1 MATASSAERQA
12 VRPGPAEGSAG
23 GRRLAT
29 VAILLG
35 LFAICWGI
43 NRIPLIDPDEGRNA
57 EVAREMLAARDLGV
71 PHFQGLPYLDKPAL
85 YFDAVALSQAV
96 FGRSEASSRLP
107 SVLFAAATA
116 IATFLLGA
124 LLLGRRKALFGAAVL
139 MTAPL
144 FVGFARIVIFDM
156 PLTCFV
162 TLALLFAEE
171 GRRGR
176 RWGFPLSWA
185 ATALAVLTKGPVGL
199 LLPILGTVTLSLGQ
213 ARPLRLKRYFHPL
226 NIVLFFAIALPWVI
240 AMEIRNPGFLR
251 YVFVIE
257 TFERLTQP
265 TFHRTGSAFYY
276 VPVLLLGL
284 FPWSLAALGR
294 VPAWIK
300 AARGL
305 ARPSPERGLV
315 LASLAI
321 VLFFSFSTSKLGGYV
336 LPAFPLLAILVGGEA
351 ARQGERPGGFAVV
364 PGIVLLVLGAVLSLG
379 LTRGMI
385 AHSLRQPEA
394 LSGATAALLLRVGV
408 LSIAAGAALIALA
421 AARRAAPTFLVLG
434 LWLPCVV
441 VLGCGPM
448 LLYAEENSSRRLAT
462 ELRRLGGD
470 DVRAVSLKCFPIGL
484 DYYMGR
490 VVPVATST
498 GEEITSTYVAR
509 CFDKLRQGEMP
520 GIWSPEEL
528 AARVSRKEVDII
540 ITRGHIDLVG
550 DCSLAGRVGRF
561 DLWRPAPAP
570 TADAGN

>member
-1 MATASSAERQA
+1 METASSAERQSDQPKPSNGA
-12 VRPGPAEGSAG
+12 AG
-23 GRRLAT
+23 ERWVAA

-43 NRIPLIDPDEGRNA
+43 NRIPLLDPDEGRNA
-57 EVAREMLAARDLGV
+57 EVAREMLAGREWIV
-71 PHFQGLPYLDKPAL
+71 PRFHGLPYLDKPAL

-107 SVLFAAATA
+107 SVLFAVATA
-116 IATFLLGA
+116 GATFLLGA
-124 LLLGRRKALFGAAVL
+124 RLLGRRKAFFGAAVL

-156 PLTCFV
+156 PLACFV

-199 LLPILGTVTLSLGQ
+199 LLPVMGVVALSLGQ
-213 ARPLRLKRYFHPL
+213 APPYRLRRYFRPLHVL
-226 NIVLFFAIALPWVI
+226 LFFAIALPWVV
-240 AMEIRNPGFLR
+240 AVEIRNPGFLR
-251 YVFVIE
+251 YVFVTE

-265 TFHRTGSAFYY
+265 TFHRTGSVLYY
-276 VPVLLLGL
+276 LPVLILGL

-294 VPAWIK
+294 APAWAR

-305 ARPSPERGLV
+305 ARPSPERGLL
-315 LASLAI
+315 LASVAI
-321 VLFFSFSTSKLGGYV
+321 VLFFSFSTSKLGGYI

-351 ARQGERPGGFAVV
+351 ARLQSRPGGFAVA
-364 PGIVLLVLGAVLSLG
+364 PGIGLLLLGVVFSLG

-394 LSGATAALLLRVGV
+394 LSGAAVALLLRVGI
-408 LSIAAGAALIALA
+408 LSIAVGAALMALA
-421 AARRAAPTFLVLG
+421 FMRRAAPAFLVLG
-434 LWLPCVV
+434 LWLPFVV
-441 VLGCGPM
+441 ALGCGPM
-448 LLYAEENSSRRLAT
+448 LPYAEENSSRNLAV

-470 DVRAVSLKCFPIGL
+470 GVRAAALRCFPIGL
-484 DYYMGR
+484 DYYMGE

-509 CFDKLRQGEMP
+509 SFDKLRQGETL
-520 GIWSPEEL
+520 GIWSPQEL
-528 AARVSRKEVDII
+528 DARSSRKQVDII
-540 ITRGHIDLVG
+540 ITRGHIVLDTGYDL
-550 DCSLAGRVGRF
+550 AARVGRYA
-561 DLWRPAPAP
+561 LWRPAV
-570 TADAGN
+570 GSRERSKN

>member
-12 VRPGPAEGSAG
+12 DRPIPAEGSTG
-23 GRRLAT
+23 ELW
-29 VAILLG
+29 VAAVTILLG
-35 LFAICWGI
+35 LFAVCWGI

-57 EVAREMLAARDLGV
+57 EVAREMLARSDWIV

-116 IATFLLGA
+116 VASFLLGA
-124 LLLGRRKALFGAAVL
+124 RLLGRRKALLGVGVL

-156 PLTCFV
+156 PLACFV
-162 TLALLFAEE
+162 TFALLFAEE

-199 LLPILGTVTLSLGQ
+199 LLPILGFVMLSLGQ
-213 ARPLRLKRYFHPL
+213 EPPRRIGRYFHPL
-226 NIVLFFAIALPWVI
+226 NILLFFAVALPWVI

-257 TFERLTQP
+257 TFERLTRP
-265 TFHRTGSAFYY
+265 TFHRTGSVFYY

-284 FPWSLAALGR
+284 LPWSIAALGR
-294 VPAWIK
+294 VPAWI
-300 AARGL
+300 RGL
-305 ARPSPERGLV
+305 GGFARPSAERGLL
-315 LASLAI
+315 LASAAI
-321 VLFFSFSTSKLGGYV
+321 VLFFSFSTSKLGGYI

-351 ARQGERPGGFAVV
+351 ARLRGRPGGFAFV
-364 PGIVLLVLGAVLSLG
+364 PGIALFLLGAAFSLG
-379 LTRGMI
+379 FTRGMI

-394 LSGATAALLLRVGV
+394 LMGAAQALLLRVGV
-408 LSIAAGAALIALA
+408 VSITFGAALIALA
-421 AARRAAPTFLVLG
+421 AARRAAPAFLILG
-434 LWLPCVV
+434 LWLPLVV
-441 VLGCGPM
+441 ALGRGPM
-448 LLYAEENSSRRLAT
+448 LLYAEENSSRRLAV
-462 ELRRLGGD
+462 ELRRLAGD
-470 DVRAVSLKCFPIGL
+470 DVRVASLECFPIGL

-490 VVPVATST
+490 VVPIATST

-509 CFDKLRQGEMP
+509 YLDKFRQGETP

-528 AARVSRKEVDII
+528 AVRASRKEVDII
-540 ITRGHIDLVG
+540 VTRGHIDLNG
-550 DCSLAGRVGRF
+550 SYELAALVGRF
-561 DLWRPAPAP
+561 ALWRPASAAPA
-570 TADAGN
+570 N